1 MIGTS
6 VMKEFMWYIL
16 SGKSLRDFMQSDI
29 VIMCD
34 LIIVF
39 EVFHPVILV
48 HPCYPWNK
56 WRITL
61 NIEIE
66 TLNYCCGYS
75 LFYEFVLKSFEMHFK
90 LLLKVKKNL
99 IFDEVRC
106 TFTEECLL
114 IQTGNNSFTVFEGA
128 LDLIFTVILK
138 IEV

>member
-1 MIGTS
+1 MIGNS

-16 SGKSLRDFMQSDI
+16 SDKSLRDFMQSDI
-29 VIMCD
+29 VILCD

-39 EVFHPVILV
+39 EVFHLVILV
-48 HPCYPWNK
+48 HPCCPWNK

-66 TLNYCCGYS
+66 TLSYCCGYS
-75 LFYEFVLKSFEMHFK
+75 LFYEFVLKSFEMHYK